1 MIEKKLALDPQETSK
16 LNTPAPAVNV
26 SLNSE
31 SIDRSYPIF
40 IEGGLLSDSGLLD
53 QMLSDRSVCLVTNN
67 TVSELYLSQVLTAL
81 GADRKV
87 SIVSLPDGEQFKT
100 IAAFDQVL
108 TTALEE
114 KHERSTVFIALG
126 GGVVGDI
133 TGFSAS
139 AFLRGA
145 DFIQMPT
152 TLLAQVDSSV
162 GGKTG
167 INHSMGKNLI
177 GAFHQPMAVL
187 CDTQTLATLPDREFS
202 AGIAEVI
209 KYGLIAD
216 KAFFYDLI
224 ENAVALK
231 SRDPDVLASVI
242 ARCCAIKADVVSRD
256 EREGGVRAILNLGH
270 TFGHAIEK
278 EQGFGEWL
286 HGEAVA
292 AGMVMAT
299 RISVSRGHVS
309 SDVLDDLLMFLKIF
323 DLPCAPPSSMTA
335 QVFLSAMQG
344 DKKVQAG
351 RIRYILLSELG
362 EALIVDDVSESEIA
376 DCL

>member
-1 MIEKKLALDPQETSK
+1 M
-16 LNTPAPAVNV
+16 
-26 SLNSE
+26 
-31 SIDRSYPIF
+31 
-40 IEGGLLSDSGLLD
+40 
-53 QMLSDRSVCLVTNN
+53 
-67 TVSELYLSQVLTAL
+67 
-81 GADRKV
+81 
-87 SIVSLPDGEQFKT
+87 
-100 IAAFDQVL
+100 
-108 TTALEE
+108 
-114 KHERSTVFIALG
+114 
-126 GGVVGDI
+126 VGDI

-167 INHSMGKNLI
+167 INHTMGKNLI

-187 CDTQTLATLPDREFS
+187 CDTQTLETLPDREFS

-224 ENAVALK
+224 QNAEALK
-231 SRDPDVLASVI
+231 SRDPEVLGRVI

-299 RISVSRGHVS
+299 RISVSRGYVS
-309 SDVLDDLLMFLKIF
+309 SDVLDDLLMFLTIF
-323 DLPCAPPSSMTA
+323 DLPCTPPSGMTA
-335 QVFLSAMQG
+335 EVFLSAMQG

-362 EALIVDDVSESEIA
+362 EASIVDDVSESEIA

>member
-1 MIEKKLALDPQETSK
+1 LKTTD
-16 LNTPAPAVNV
+16 PAVNV
-26 SLNSE
+26 CLNSE

-40 IEGGLLSDSGLLD
+40 IESGLLSYRRLLD
-53 QMLSDRSVCLVTNN
+53 QLLGDRSVCLVTNT
-67 TVSELYLSQVLTAL
+67 TVSELYLNRVLVTL

-87 SIVSLPDGEQFKT
+87 TTVTLPDGEPFKT
-100 IAAFDQVL
+100 ISSFEQVL
-108 TTALEE
+108 TAALEE

-139 AFLRGA
+139 AFLRGT
-145 DFIQMPT
+145 DFIQIPT

-167 INHSMGKNLI
+167 INHPMGKNLI

-187 CDTQTLATLPDREFS
+187 CDTQTLETLPDREFS

-224 ENAVALK
+224 EGAVALK

-242 ARCCAIKADVVSRD
+242 ARCCAIKADIVSRD
-256 EREGGVRAILNLGH
+256 EREGGIRAILNLGH

-278 EQGFGEWL
+278 EQGFGKWL

-309 SDVLDDLLMFLKIF
+309 SDVLDDLLMFLKTF
-323 DLPCAPPSSMTA
+323 DLPCAPPSGMT
-335 QVFLSAMQG
+335 VERFLSAMQG
-344 DKKVQAG
+344 DKKVQSG

-362 EALIVDDVSESEIA
+362 EASIVQDVSESEIGA
-376 DCL
+376 CL

>member
-1 MIEKKLALDPQETSK
+1 MKTTD
-16 LNTPAPAVNV
+16 PAVNV
-26 SLNSE
+26 CLNSE

-40 IEGGLLSDSGLLD
+40 IENGLLSYRRLLD
-53 QMLSDRSVCLVTNN
+53 QLLSDRSVCLVTNT
-67 TVSELYLSQVLTAL
+67 TVSELYLNRVLVTL

-87 SIVSLPDGEQFKT
+87 TTVTLPDGEPFKT
-100 IAAFDQVL
+100 ISSFEQVL
-108 TTALEE
+108 TAALEE

-139 AFLRGA
+139 AFLRGT
-145 DFIQMPT
+145 DFIQIPT

-167 INHSMGKNLI
+167 INHPMGKNLI

-187 CDTQTLATLPDREFS
+187 CDTQTLETLPDREFS

-224 ENAVALK
+224 EGAVALK

-278 EQGFGEWL
+278 EQGFGKWL

-309 SDVLDDLLMFLKIF
+309 SDVLDDLLRFLKTF
-323 DLPCAPPSSMTA
+323 DLPCAPPSGMT
-335 QVFLSAMQG
+335 VERFLSAMQG
-344 DKKVQAG
+344 DKKVQSG

-362 EALIVDDVSESEIA
+362 EASIVQDVSESEIGA
-376 DCL
+376 CL

>member
-1 MIEKKLALDPQETSK
+1 MKTTD
-16 LNTPAPAVNV
+16 PAVNV
-26 SLNSE
+26 CLNSE

-40 IEGGLLSDSGLLD
+40 IESGLLSYRRLLD
-53 QMLSDRSVCLVTNN
+53 QLLGDRSVCLVTNT
-67 TVSELYLSQVLTAL
+67 TVSELYLNRVLVTL

-87 SIVSLPDGEQFKT
+87 TTVTLPDGEPFKT
-100 IAAFDQVL
+100 ISSFEQVL
-108 TTALEE
+108 TAALEE

-139 AFLRGA
+139 AFLRGT
-145 DFIQMPT
+145 DFIQIPT

-167 INHSMGKNLI
+167 INHPMGKNLI

-187 CDTQTLATLPDREFS
+187 CDTQTLETLPDREFS

-224 ENAVALK
+224 EGAVALK

-242 ARCCAIKADVVSRD
+242 ARCCAIKADIVSRD
-256 EREGGVRAILNLGH
+256 EREGGIRAILNLGH

-278 EQGFGEWL
+278 EQGFGKWL

-309 SDVLDDLLMFLKIF
+309 SDVLDDLLMFLKTF
-323 DLPCAPPSSMTA
+323 DLPCAPPSGMT
-335 QVFLSAMQG
+335 VERFLSAMQG
-344 DKKVQAG
+344 DKKVQSG

-362 EALIVDDVSESEIA
+362 EASIVQDVSESEIGA
-376 DCL
+376 CL

>member
-1 MIEKKLALDPQETSK
+1 MNTSDSTVDVI
-16 LNTPAPAVNV
+16 LG
-26 SLNSE
+26 SE
-31 SIDRSYPIF
+31 RTDRSYPIY
-40 IEGGLLSDSGLLD
+40 IESGLLSGGELLD
-53 QMLSDRSVCLVTNN
+53 HLLRDRSVCLVTND
-67 TVSELYLSQVLTAL
+67 TVSQLYLDSVLQAC
-81 GADRKV
+81 GEGRKITV
-87 SIVSLPDGEQFKT
+87 VTLPDGEKFKT

-108 TTALEE
+108 TAALEG

-133 TGFSAS
+133 TGFSAA

-167 INHSMGKNLI
+167 INHPMGKNLI

-187 CDTQTLATLPDREFS
+187 CDTQTLDTLPDREFS
-202 AGIAEVI
+202 AGVAEVV

-216 KAFFYDLI
+216 KAFFHYLI
-224 ENAVALK
+224 DNAVALK
-231 SRDPDVLASVI
+231 SRDSEVLANVI
-242 ARCCAIKADVVSRD
+242 ARSCAIKADVVSRD
-256 EREGGVRAILNLGH
+256 EREGGIRAILNFGH

-278 EQGFGEWL
+278 EHGFGEWL

-299 RISVSRGHVS
+299 RISVSRGLVS
-309 SDVLDDLLMFLKIF
+309 NDILDDLLQFLKTF
-323 DLPCAPPSSMTA
+323 GLPCAPPSAMTA
-335 QVFLSAMQG
+335 ELFLSAMQG
-344 DKKVQAG
+344 DKKVQSG
-351 RIRYILLSELG
+351 RIRYILLSALG
-362 EALIVDDVSESEIA
+362 QASIVEDVSESEIA